1 VSNKEVSFL
10 QGHGGELCF
19 SRAAE
24 GIFSWII
31 INARY
36 LFATGFKTWD
46 PEPENE
52 IYERKRLTEYNR
64 IL

>member
-1 VSNKEVSFL
+1 MEGSSV
-10 QGHGGELCF
+10 F

>member
-1 VSNKEVSFL
+1 MTWAHVTMSE
-10 QGHGGELCF
+10 
-19 SRAAE
+19 SR
-24 GIFSWII
+24 
-31 INARY
+31 
-36 LFATGFKTWD
+36 FKLRD